1 MMYTAKRTTR
11 FLLAL
16 LLALASA
23 GWTSAQAETPYYQ
36 SADFN
41 VPILAGWQNQSA
53 DGAAQFSLP
62 SASATIRTTLA
73 AGTDAQS
80 AAAADL
86 TGWLGLTK
94 LDASVYSGKV
104 NLADGTWHVLAHD
117 IDAERSASQLA
128 RQAGDRFI
136 VITFLESEPA
146 SRTWM
151 LAVAQADE
159 TLETPEPEMDGALQ
173 QLTQLRLD
181 DLEATGT
188 SALPGGDWLVFQS
201 ETAQAAG
208 SLFGNDSYI
217 ALQEG
222 ALGDLTALADAWRG
236 TLLGFFITPD
246 NSLYLGLGLAVS
258 LLILAALMGSFVWR
272 ARALQKDL
280 AMIEQLESAD
290 AN

>member
-1 MMYTAKRTTR
+1 MMRRAKRTTTI
-11 FLLAL
+11 LLAL
-16 LLALASA
+16 LALALA
-23 GWTSAQAETPYYQ
+23 GWTSAQAEMPYFQ

-41 VPILAGWQNQSA
+41 VPILVGWQNQSV
-53 DGAAQFSLP
+53 DGVAQFHQP
-62 SASATIRTTLA
+62 SAAVTIRATMT
-73 AGTDAQS
+73 AGADAQA

-86 TGWLGLTK
+86 AGWLGLAN
-94 LDASVYSGKV
+94 LAAPVYSGKV

-136 VITFLESEPA
+136 VITFLESEA
-146 SRTWM
+146 TSRTLM
-151 LAVAQADE
+151 LAIAQADE
-159 TLETPEPEMDGALQ
+159 MLDTAEPEIDSALQ

-181 DLEATGT
+181 DLEAAG
-188 SALPGGDWLVFQS
+188 AFELPGGDWLVFQN

-208 SLFGNDSYI
+208 SIFGNDSYI
-217 ALQEG
+217 ALREG
-222 ALGDLTALADAWRG
+222 PPGDLASLADAWRNM
-236 TLLGFFITPD
+236 LLGFFITPD

-258 LLILAALMGSFVWR
+258 LLILAALMGSFAWR

-280 AMIEQLESAD
+280 TMIEQLESAD